1 MSTVALPAHLGGQ
14 QIVLDA
20 FYPLEPSALLA
31 VTVLSAQNDEEHA
44 EWLRFSI
51 QNFAVGY
58 GDDEPEY
65 WLDDITVAPLA

>member
-31 VTVLSAQNDEEHA
+31 VTVLSAQSDKEHA